1 VSYRRR
7 GGGATESLRVAKIV
21 ACVGIAVAP
30 QDSANPVLQNL
41 LEQGLI
47 RPDPI
52 GVGIDVAPDCAVI
65 DRSGKPS
72 TKLFAIGPL
81 TRGRFWEIVAI
92 PDIRV
97 QCAQLAQHIASRSLI
112 AAE

>member
-1 VSYRRR
+1 
-7 GGGATESLRVAKIV
+7 
-21 ACVGIAVAP
+21 
-30 QDSANPVLQNL
+30 VLQDL

-52 GVGIDVAPDCAVI
+52 GIGLDVTPDCAVI
-65 DRSGKPS
+65 DRAGKPS
-72 TKLFAIGPL
+72 AKLFAIGPL

-97 QCAQLAQHIASRSLI
+97 QCAELAQRIASRTLV

>member
-1 VSYRRR
+1 L
-7 GGGATESLRVAKIV
+7 ESIRVAKV
-21 ACVGIAVAP
+21 VECVGVAVAP
-30 QDSANPVLQNL
+30 RDSANPVLQDL
-41 LEQGLI
+41 LEHGLI

-52 GVGIDVAPDCAVI
+52 GIGLDVTPDCAVI
-65 DRSGKPS
+65 DRSSKPS
-72 TKLFAIGPL
+72 AKLFAIGPL

-97 QCAQLAQHIASRSLI
+97 QCAELAQRIVSRALV